1 MEGKKEKKNLPYIR
15 GKYNPLYGDNRICT
29 CGHSYVRHFDPFE
42 DMDAVGCK
50 YCICNQF
57 TPMDGDK
64 SPLDNDIVMQTEEN
78 QKVNR
83 DETRDESSKVSVDFS
98 FTDEFGNI
106 THMEKKYPEP
116 PSEEALDMYF
126 LLEEFKCFLL
136 CAGFSPNSVD
146 KIQVCED
153 EM

>member
-15 GKYNPLYGDNRICT
+15 GKYNSLYGDNRICT

-57 TPMDGDK
+57 TPMDGE
-64 SPLDNDIVMQTEEN
+64 EEN
-78 QKVNR
+78 QKVNGDEAR
-83 DETRDESSKVSVDFS
+83 DKSSKVSVDFS